1 MDRERKRMK
10 DTASSV
16 IVELPHTNCTRG
28 DHILHEQEY
37 NTGHGVSAIPD
48 EVCGEIWRQPRQP
61 EV

>member
-1 MDRERKRMK
+1 MK
-10 DTASSV
+10 DKASSV

-48 EVCGEIWRQPRQP
+48 EVRGEIRRQPCQP